1 MVLFISGLVVG
12 AVVTLV
18 LGIWFSKHNQNT
30 IAKARAAEQKIV
42 DKIQPKS

>member
-1 MVLFISGLVVG
+1 MVSFISGLVVG
-12 AVVTLV
+12 AFVTLV
-18 LGIWFSKHNQNT
+18 LAIWFSKNNKNT